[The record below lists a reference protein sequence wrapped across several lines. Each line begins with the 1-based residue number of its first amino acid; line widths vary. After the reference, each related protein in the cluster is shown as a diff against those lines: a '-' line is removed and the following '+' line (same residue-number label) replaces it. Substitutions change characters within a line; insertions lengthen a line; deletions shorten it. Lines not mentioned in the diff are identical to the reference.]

1 MISFG
6 TMSPK
11 LIAKIMRAATEAS
24 AMVAPMSSH
33 VLCKPWVSCARP
45 LAILNMNTPGIME
58 TTDAKPTAAKGI
70 CQRRDTGVRI
80 TPTTR
85 HATNAPVAAPAP
97 SMVST
102 TDDCKALI
110 AGLIIAEST
119 GAAVPWG
126 HSLWQFRAISFPLRA
141 SAEMTEEVKRPLP
154 VNVPFGLLVFLLIAI
169 GGTVV
174 ASRLVA
180 PKKGVA
186 C

>member
-1 MISFG
+1 MGIDPF
-6 TMSPK
+6 
-11 LIAKIMRAATEAS
+11 
-24 AMVAPMSSH
+24 
-33 VLCKPWVSCARP
+33 CAF
-45 LAILNMNTPGIME
+45 
-58 TTDAKPTAAKGI
+58 AKPTGFWPGHLSPRFTVETQI
-70 CQRRDTGVRI
+70 HELGHSLDII
-80 TPTTR
+80 TSGGNPFASSELRLISSKTTHYR
-85 HATNAPVAAPAP
+85 LARPVAHSGLFPHP
-97 SMVST
+97 I
-102 TDDCKALI
+102 DDCKALI